1 VGERLELEDRKGWD
15 NIDADTFQGKEA
27 DLKRLQSLKKD
38 AINFLRSIEDNVL
51 KVKMQGT
58 HEKHLREGGLD
69 EFQIERDFK
78 TGLKRVTTVQDKDV
92 TVSGKAYIQ
101 DSIDQYRKLL
111 HKGLASLELL

>member
-1 VGERLELEDRKGWD
+1 
-15 NIDADTFQGKEA
+15 
-27 DLKRLQSLKKD
+27 
-38 AINFLRSIEDNVL
+38 
-51 KVKMQGT
+51 MQGT

-111 HKGLASLELL
+111 HKGLASLELLQRMEQSFKEKVEDEELNIKAK